1 MLRMWKAEGGDAN
14 RHYSL
19 LVPDRDPS
27 SMAGVLGAE
36 DASTSAESSPG
47 ELRDSS
53 DELDTVRPGRTGR
66 RQGER

>member
-1 MLRMWKAEGGDAN
+1 
-14 RHYSL
+14 
-19 LVPDRDPS
+19 
-27 SMAGVLGAE
+27 MAGVLGAE